1 MQVNVRDAGS
11 ILGSGRSPRTGT
23 ATHSSIL
30 AWRIPWT
37 EEPGVAVHGVTKSQT
52 GLSTHI
58 PKGML
63 HLSLNATQWPI
74 SCLQELPA
82 SNGMSLKLKFL
93 CLAPRKYPD
102 KDKLI
107 TKGNLP
113 GSFWLLSHQVV
124 PNSLSPRRL

>member
-1 MQVNVRDAGS
+1 MGS
-11 ILGSGRSPRTGT
+11 IPWVGK
-23 ATHSSIL
+23 
-30 AWRIPWT
+30 IPWRRKWRPT
-37 EEPGVAVHGVTKSQT
+37 PVVLPGESHGQRSLGVVVHGVTKSQT